1 VPALQLLNGAK
12 PILLRGSF
20 RTAPALPKLISE
32 RGDVLLCGFVGDGA
46 GLLMLL
52 LCVQVRLIGV
62 LKVLPGTFMS
72 GQVIFLPVVLG
83 ATSMDVG
90 SKVTVLS
97 GYLL

>member
-1 VPALQLLNGAK
+1 MLCGVK
-12 PILLRGSF
+12 PIFLRGSF
-20 RTAPALPKLISE
+20 WAAPALPKLIRE

-72 GQVIFLPVVLG
+72 GQVILFSVVLG
-83 ATSMDVG
+83 AGAVG
-90 SKVTVLS
+90 VSSKVTVFRS
-97 GYLL
+97 YLL